1 MVFRNY
7 CIVVMGETNGVLD
20 EISQISDNDPKVLNA
35 KGIVISTFN
44 SNAEVKELEDYFTSL
59 NRNFFLFEVGAENT
73 AYNIV
78 NKKIRDG
85 LFSNIEP
92 EANNLL
98 EKTNRFMDELHKD
111 LSSPLSEHIK
121 RMILNNS
128 RDIVNK
134 DLSGVTVGMEEIN
147 VEGNVRI
154 NTSYYDKLSEEEK
167 RSKILSIIE
176 KGYSNLTD
184 LEKQILKYLS
194 KKK

>member
-1 MVFRNY
+1 
-7 CIVVMGETNGVLD
+7 MGETNGVLD

-78 NKKIRDG
+78 NKKIHDG

-147 VEGNVRI
+147 VEG
-154 NTSYYDKLSEEEK
+154 KLSEEEK